1 MLRIDDG
8 SDAMPPI
15 ANDCLGR
22 NTCREL
28 LPFEAAIGTQ
38 AAPGVQARNHGT
50 ASHYSREI
58 GPKRFTNK
66 RKQLSKNEYAKPDR
80 PPARL

>member
-15 ANDCLGR
+15 VNDCLGR

-38 AAPGVQARNHGT
+38 AARGVQARGHD
-50 ASHYSREI
+50 AAAHYSREI
-58 GPKRFTNK
+58 GLKRFANK
-66 RKQLSKNEYAKPDR
+66 HKQLSK
-80 PPARL
+80 